1 MLFRRKVQSAL
12 LAMAGGAKFS
22 GTAMPNPPKP
32 SAIEQMAEEQTAAFL
47 RRSSVTFLE
56 AAISLMSHHMKLS
69 DVIEVLR
76 AEAAQLEEFG

>member
-1 MLFRRKVQSAL
+1 
-12 LAMAGGAKFS
+12 
-22 GTAMPNPPKP
+22 MPNPKTTL
-32 SAIEQMAEEQTAAFL
+32 EQMAEEQTAEYL

-76 AEAAQLEEFG
+76 TEAAQLEEFG